1 MQILAQG
8 TSGVPRL
15 LNRAMNQALALACTA
30 GEEMDDAEA
39 AMEALA
45 QIGLAESEMSETE
58 DQPEV
63 LAPESAAESGE
74 GSAETRVGPTLQ
86 ALEVEKQEE
95 SRPGVTMA
103 RDASRARRLF
113 AAPKRPA

>member
-1 MQILAQG
+1 MATRDFQENAVRG
-8 TSGVPRL
+8 GVGRHESGVV
-15 LNRAMNQALALACTA
+15 A
-30 GEEMDDAEA
+30 G
-39 AMEALA
+39 LA